1 MTDWRRSSRCDSANC
16 LFVAHLEDAVVIFDS
31 ATGEQLAV
39 SAADWDA
46 FVAGVKAGEF
56 DR

>member
-1 MTDWRRSSRCDSANC
+1 MTWHRSSYCDTCNC
-16 LFVAHLEDAVVIFDS
+16 VEVAYLEDAVLIRDS
-31 ATGEQLAV
+31 ATDDRITV
-39 SAADWDA
+39 TPADWDA